1 MKLEVSLTTIALL
14 IFMSFVITRNA
25 YLMGASVFV
34 ATPLVLI
41 SIAFYLR
48 RVLSDVRK
56 L

>member
-1 MKLEVSLTTIALL
+1 MKLEVTLTTIALA
-14 IFMSFVITRNA
+14 IFVTFVLTRNA
-25 YLMGASVFV
+25 YAMGAAVFV

-48 RVLSDVRK
+48 RVLSEVDK